1 VADDVTALED
11 LVAQYGQ
18 KTGQLPKS
26 LADMVAVH
34 LLQGIPFD
42 PTGRPYKLT
51 PSGRIEVEAP
61 DEIPFLEKGAP
72 PGYKPPPPKNLESLA
87 R

>member
-1 VADDVTALED
+1 
-11 LVAQYGQ
+11 
-18 KTGQLPKS
+18 
-26 LADMVAVH
+26 MVAAH
-34 LLQGIPFD
+34 LLQGIPLD

-72 PGYKPPPPKNLESLA
+72 PG
-87 R
+87 